1 MVIII
6 DAARTWGYSVYT
18 IKNPKRKTVC
28 QKEKYVDTYLK
39 KISLEMF
46 RNFMMHSDDSN
57 VTKVETIEDALSE
70 VKKIFEA
77 TKEIFEYFNDQFTIQ
92 SGRN

>member
-1 MVIII
+1 V
-6 DAARTWGYSVYT
+6 
-18 IKNPKRKTVC
+18 KNPKRKTVC

-39 KISLEMF
+39 KISLYLEMF

-70 VKKIFEA
+70 V
-77 TKEIFEYFNDQFTIQ
+77 
-92 SGRN
+92 

>member
-1 MVIII
+1 
-6 DAARTWGYSVYT
+6 
-18 IKNPKRKTVC
+18 
-28 QKEKYVDTYLK
+28 
-39 KISLEMF
+39 
-46 RNFMMHSDDSN
+46 MMHSDDSN

-92 SGRN
+92 SGRD